1 MNAHTVTHA
10 RRKNFPAALCDN
22 GAVNPRTRRSNQPD
36 LRRVACNPNYWYPLT
51 AARRLKRNTTL
62 AVSFAGDPIVL
73 VRTES
78 SKVFALEDRCAHRQF
93 PLSKGIVCGEQI
105 QCGYH
110 AWRYDASGAIASI
123 PYLLEGGAPPG
134 HARAYPCR
142 EAYGLIFVFPGD
154 PALADRTPFP
164 HLPFHTEA
172 YKPMLFERQVGCHYT
187 FMHENLM
194 DMNHQVLHQRLLGS
208 VKPQLLSHT
217 SGEGWVEAQ
226 YHFRDMGG
234 KRHRGVRW
242 VGIGSDDDEK
252 SYDVMTIRTDYPYQ
266 TLKISGSSPNSVPSL
281 SLWAAYVPVDRQDR
295 VSRSFGILLIRKP
308 RLAFVLT
315 LIWPVLRHFAASV
328 FAEDRMAVEAEQRAY
343 ETQGGDWNQEI
354 FPVIMDL
361 RDLLLKQG
369 ISPAGAGT

>member
-1 MNAHTVTHA
+1 
-10 RRKNFPAALCDN
+10 
-22 GAVNPRTRRSNQPD
+22 VNPEPAPVSQSRGSNQPD
-36 LRRVACNPNYWYPLT
+36 LRRVACNPNYWYPL
-51 AARRLKRNTTL
+51 AEARRLKRNKTL
-62 AVSFAGDPIVL
+62 PVAFAGDPIVL
-73 VRTES
+73 VRTDS
-78 SKVFALEDRCAHRQF
+78 NKVFALEDRCAHRQF

-110 AWRYDASGAIASI
+110 AWRYNAAGSIASI
-123 PYLLEGGAPPG
+123 PYLVEGVNPPC
-134 HARAYPCR
+134 HVRAYPCR

-154 PALADRTPFP
+154 PALAAQTAFP
-164 HLPFHTEA
+164 HLPFHTKD
-172 YKPMLFERQVGCHYT
+172 YKPMLFERQVECHYT

-217 SGEGWVEAQ
+217 KGEGWVEAQ
-226 YHFRDMGG
+226 YHFHNIGG
-234 KRHRGVRW
+234 KKHRGVRW
-242 VGIGSDDDEK
+242 VGIGSDEDEK

-266 TLKISGSSPNSVPSL
+266 TLKIAGSSPNSVPSL
-281 SLWAAYVPVDRQDR
+281 SLWAAYVPTHRQDR

-308 RLAFVLT
+308 RVALLLT
-315 LIWPVLRHFAASV
+315 LVWPVLRHFAASV

-369 ISPAGAGT
+369 ISPVGVKS